1 MKYIYEDI
9 LKNIIIKAWKFNDYL
24 YIMENFRNTNVFLDD
39 DFKRKY
45 NSFYKVRRNEKW
57 RDVYFSYLEINKNRS
72 DLTFKEVIN
81 YIYKKTGSIE
91 PSFSSKL
98 LATVNPEMPIWDK
111 NVLKYLKF
119 KHRVQKGTNQI
130 DDVINIYN
138 KICLEYKKMLTDQRV
153 IEQIEFLRKLIGAD
167 NITDTKML
175 DFVIWTLG
183 ENAVIDEN
191 NLG

>member
-81 YIYKKTGSIE
+81 YIYEKTGSIE

-138 KICLEYKKMLTDQRV
+138 KICLEYRKMLTDQRV
-153 IEQIEFLRKLIGAD
+153 IDQIEFLRKLIGSD

-183 ENAVIDEN
+183 ENAGIDEN